1 MRSADAGLSISQW
14 REPPANPSRFSRAR
28 RLKGTLKTA
37 PKGGMARPQKA
48 SDGDS
53 RRFAVVQHS
62 ALYHHD
68 RRVQAN

>member
-1 MRSADAGLSISQW
+1 MRSADAGLFRSGENRRSTLH
-14 REPPANPSRFSRAR
+14 AFLASGVFRA
-28 RLKGTLKTA
+28 TLESA
-37 PKGGMARPQKA
+37 PKGETARPQKA